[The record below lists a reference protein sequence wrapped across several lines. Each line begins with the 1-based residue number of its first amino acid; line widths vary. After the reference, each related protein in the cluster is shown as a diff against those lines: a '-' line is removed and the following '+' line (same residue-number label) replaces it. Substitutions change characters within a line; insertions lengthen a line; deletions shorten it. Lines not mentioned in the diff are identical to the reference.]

1 MFLLF
6 LKGIGI
12 GIANIMPGVSGGT
25 LAVVFGVY
33 DKLIE
38 VIGSFFSVNKEKK
51 LEFLKFISPI
61 FLGAGFGII
70 IFAKILQYLYVNFP
84 TLTGIG
90 FLLLILPSIP
100 LIIKNEKFNSK
111 NCFSLL
117 SGIIITFIFI
127 LLGAKYGN
135 KISQIGIVKSFTLLY
150 SLKLFFS
157 GTIAAGAM
165 IIPGI
170 SGSLLLLMLG
180 EYYNII
186 FSINNCITNLISL
199 IKGNSSMSF
208 FETITNSSFLNLYI
222 FTIGIILGII
232 GVSKFITFML
242 KNYRSS
248 TLYFIDGIIITSLLQ
263 ILMNIFPTIN
273 SMIKLLVF

>member
-12 GIANIMPGVSGGT
+12 GVANIMPGVSGGT
-25 LAVVFGVY
+25 LAIVFGVY
-33 DKLIE
+33 DKLLE
-38 VIGSFFSVNKEKK
+38 AIGSFFSVNKEKK
-51 LEFLKFISPI
+51 INYLKFLSPI
-61 FLGAGFGII
+61 FLGAGFGIVL
-70 IFAKILQYLYVNFP
+70 FAKLLQYLYINFP

-100 LIIKNEKFNSK
+100 LIIKNEKFNSR

-127 LLGAKYGN
+127 LLGAKYGD
-135 KISQIGIVKSFTLLY
+135 KTTEIGIVKSFTTIY
-150 SLKLFFS
+150 SFKLFFS

-186 FSINNCITNLISL
+186 FSINNCIETIISFF
-199 IKGNSSMSF
+199 KGHSNMSF
-208 FETITNSSFLNLYI
+208 LEILTSGSFLNLYI
-222 FTIGIILGII
+222 FSLGIIIGIIA
-232 GVSKFITFML
+232 VSKFITFML
-242 KNYRSS
+242 KNYRST

-263 ILMNIFPTIN
+263 ILMNIFPIINNTIKN
-273 SMIKLLVF
+273 LVF

>member
-12 GIANIMPGVSGGT
+12 GVANIMPGVSGGT

-33 DKLIE
+33 DKLLE
-38 VIGSFFSVNKEKK
+38 AIGNFYSANKEKK
-51 LEFLKFISPI
+51 IKFLKFLSPI
-61 FLGAGFGII
+61 IVGACFGII
-70 IFAKILQYLYVNFP
+70 IFAKILQYLYINFP
-84 TLTGIG
+84 TLTGIA

-100 LIIKNEKFNSK
+100 LIIKNEKFNLK

-127 LLGAKYGN
+127 LLGVKYGS
-135 KISQIGIVKSFTLLY
+135 KINEIGMVKSFTTIY
-150 SLKLFFS
+150 GLKLFFS

-186 FSINNCITNLISL
+186 FSINKCIINILL
-199 IKGNSSMSF
+199 FLKGDSNMSF
-208 FETITNSSFLNLYI
+208 WGTITSGPFLNLSVFLLGI
-222 FTIGIILGII
+222 IIGIIT
-232 GVSKFITFML
+232 VSKFITFML
-242 KNYRSS
+242 NNYRSI
-248 TLYFIDGIIITSLLQ
+248 TLYFINGIIITSLLQ
-263 ILMNIFPTIN
+263 ILMNIFPAIDN
-273 SMIKLLVF
+273 MIKTLIF